1 MPHEGLPPALDLY
14 DLPTLN
20 AALNGSAAVLLIT
33 GFRLIRRGRE
43 PAHKRVMLA
52 AFGCSILFL
61 ASYLTFHFQAGRVTF
76 VGGAGARELY
86 LALLLSHTLLAAL
99 VPFLALRTIWLG
111 LRGRR
116 RKHRFW
122 ARITLP
128 IWLYVSVTGVLIY
141 LILYHWTGSA
151 AAARASG

>member
-1 MPHEGLPPALDLY
+1 MDLY

-20 AALNGSAAVLLIT
+20 AAFNGSAAVLLIT
-33 GFRLIRRGRE
+33 GFGLIRRGRE
-43 PAHKRVMLA
+43 RAHKRVMLT
-52 AFGCSILFL
+52 AFACSILFL
-61 ASYLTFHFQAGRVTF
+61 VSYLAFHLQAGRVSF
-76 VGGAGARELY
+76 VGGAGARGLY

-111 LRGRR
+111 LHGRR

-151 AAARASG
+151 AAARAAG

>member
-1 MPHEGLPPALDLY
+1 VDLY

-20 AALNGSAAVLLIT
+20 AVLNGIAAVLLVT

-43 PAHKRVMLA
+43 RAHKRVMLT
-52 AFGCSILFL
+52 AFGCSVLFL
-61 ASYLTFHFQAGRVTF
+61 ASYLTFHFQAGRVAF
-76 VGGAGARELY
+76 AGGSGARSLY

-111 LRGRR
+111 LHDRR

-151 AAARASG
+151 AAARAAG